1 MRTLREHKLSERTI
15 DALDFVFDIICFV
28 IGSAIFALGFNMFAL
43 PNTIIC
49 GGVTGIATT
58 VNHFF
63 PDFPVGTVMLVLNIP
78 LFAAAFA
85 FLGRKL
91 FFRSFIA
98 TVILSVMIDVFALFT
113 PAGTQDKLLASI
125 FYGVCSG
132 AGLAIIFI
140 RNATSGG
147 TDILAKLINKRF
159 PHLSMGRMVFAVD
172 LIIVAVSSFA
182 LKDIESALYAAVV
195 VFISGEFIDLIL
207 YGSANAKTFMIVT
220 TKPEKMKEE
229 IISKLNRGATM
240 LSAKGAYTDE
250 EKGMLICVVRTA
262 EVRKLTRLVRSV
274 DENAFTIV
282 TEASEILGE
291 GFKNLNEEEK

>member
-1 MRTLREHKLSERTI
+1 MKKHKEHKLSEKAVDT
-15 DALDFVFDIICFV
+15 LDFVLDIVCFAL
-28 IGSAIFALGFNMFAL
+28 GSAIFALGLNMFAL
-43 PNTIIC
+43 PNTIVC

-58 VNHFF
+58 INHFF
-63 PDFPVGTVMLVLNIP
+63 PGLPVGTVMLVLNVP

-85 FLGRKL
+85 FLGKKL

-98 TVILSVMIDVFALFT
+98 TVILSVMIDLFALFI
-113 PAGTQDKLLASI
+113 PAGTEDKLLASV

-132 AGLAIIFI
+132 VGLAIIFL

-172 LIIVAVSSFA
+172 LIIVAASSFA

-195 VFISGEFIDLIL
+195 VFISGEFIDLII

-220 TKPEKMKEE
+220 TKPEEMKQA

-250 EKGMLICVVRTA
+250 EKGMLICVVRTT

-274 DENAFTIV
+274 DRSAFTIV

-291 GFKNLNEEEK
+291 GFKNPNEEEK

>member
-1 MRTLREHKLSERTI
+1 MKKVKGHKFSERTVETF
-15 DALDFVFDIICFV
+15 DFIVDIICFI
-28 IGSAIFALGFNMFAL
+28 IGSAIFALGLNMFAL

-58 VNHFF
+58 ANYFF
-63 PDFPVGTVMLVLNIP
+63 PNLPVGTVMLVLNIP

-85 FLGRKL
+85 FLGKKL

-98 TVILSVMIDVFALFT
+98 TIILSVMIDLFAVFV
-113 PAGTQDKLLASI
+113 PAGTQDKLLASV

-132 AGLAIIFI
+132 AGLAIIYI

-147 TDILAKLINKRF
+147 TDILAKLMNKWF
-159 PHLSMGRMVFAVD
+159 PHFSMGRLVFAVD
-172 LIIVAVSSFA
+172 LVVVAISSFA
-182 LKDIESALYAAVV
+182 LRDIESALYAAVV

-207 YGSANAKTFMIVT
+207 YGTTNAKTFTIVT
-220 TKPEKMKEE
+220 TKPEEMRKE
-229 IISKLNRGATM
+229 IISRLHRGATM
-240 LSAKGAYTDE
+240 LSAKGAYTEE
-250 EKGMLICVVRTA
+250 EKAMLICVVRTA
-262 EVRKLTRLVRSV
+262 EVRKLTRIVRSV

-291 GFKNLNEEEK
+291 GFRNLNEEEK

>member
-1 MRTLREHKLSERTI
+1 MKKAREHKLSDRTI
-15 DALDFVFDIICFV
+15 DALDFIVDIICFA
-28 IGSAIFALGFNMFAL
+28 IGSAIFALGLNMFAL

-63 PDFPVGTVMLVLNIP
+63 PSLPVGTIMLVLNIP
-78 LFAAAFA
+78 LFGAAFA

-98 TVILSVMIDVFALFT
+98 TIILSVMIDVFALFT

-147 TDILAKLINKRF
+147 TDILAKLINKWI
-159 PHLSMGRMVFAVD
+159 PHLSMGRMIFAVD
-172 LIIVAVSSFA
+172 LVIVVASSFA
-182 LKDIESALYAAVV
+182 LRDIESALYAAVV

-220 TKPEKMKEE
+220 TKPEEMREE

-250 EKGMLICVVRTA
+250 EKGMLICVVRTT